1 MNELYFEHLIKKIP
15 TAKDKLI
22 RVGLIALTAVVLAA
36 GLLIYPVFLIVGL
49 VLMGACYFVLPMT
62 DLEYEYIYVDGDID
76 IDAVMGKSR
85 RKRKKSFSVKD
96 IELMA
101 PVNSH
106 RMDYYNNNEKM
117 PVADFS
123 SHNPEN
129 RCFSAVVHTDGGAQR
144 ILFEPSEEM
153 LEAIRMRA
161 PGKIYLD

>member
-1 MNELYFEHLIKKIP
+1 MNELYYEHLVKKIP
-15 TAKDKLI
+15 TVKDKLI
-22 RVGLIALTAVVLAA
+22 RYGLIALTVLFMAA
-36 GLLIYPVFLIVGL
+36 GLLLFPVFLIGGL
-49 VLMGACYFVLPMT
+49 VLIGVCYFVLPMT

-76 IDAVMGKSR
+76 IDVVMGKSK

-96 IELMA
+96 LELMA
-101 PVNSH
+101 PVDSH

-129 RCFSAVVHTDGGAQR
+129 RCFAAVVHTDGGAQR
-144 ILFEPSEEM
+144 ILFDPSQEI
-153 LEAIRMRA
+153 LEAMRMRA